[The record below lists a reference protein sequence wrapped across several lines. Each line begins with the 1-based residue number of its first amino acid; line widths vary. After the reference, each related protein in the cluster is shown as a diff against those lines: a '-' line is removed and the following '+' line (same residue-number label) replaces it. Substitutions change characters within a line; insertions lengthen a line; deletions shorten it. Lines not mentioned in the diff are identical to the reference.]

1 MRDTNQLGPLASVPI
16 AISKNDSRSAADK
29 NGRVFGTLFFG
40 VMILALLGLL
50 LLGIRSYSNANSA
63 RMEGNDMRLGLS
75 LINNSI
81 HLNDVANAVGVG
93 NGPEGQ
99 SLVLTENLDSG
110 SYETRIYSYQ
120 GTIVEEY
127 AAAGTAYT
135 PEKARDVVASS
146 TFDFEYANGLLTV
159 YTDQGATRIALRSAL
174 SGGDA

>member
-1 MRDTNQLGPLASVPI
+1 
-16 AISKNDSRSAADK
+16 
-29 NGRVFGTLFFG
+29 
-40 VMILALLGLL
+40 
-50 LLGIRSYSNANSA
+50 
-63 RMEGNDMRLGLS
+63 MRLGLS